1 MRIALLAFVVLAG
14 GAGMVQAESPQRFN
28 EDFNA
33 THESGPP
40 VVSGSGATA
49 GPNFRNQATL
59 PMPGRDFND
68 RPKEIALPMPEAPT
82 IVVPK
87 PARDAPP
94 RKPQ

>member
-1 MRIALLAFVVLAG
+1 MKIALLAFSVLAG
-14 GAGMVQAESPQRFN
+14 WAGMVQAESPQRFN

-40 VVSGSGATA
+40 VVSGNGATA

-68 RPKEIALPMPEAPT
+68 RPKEVALPMPEAPT

>member
-1 MRIALLAFVVLAG
+1 MKIATLTLVMLAG
-14 GAGMVQAESPQRFN
+14 WAGAAQAEPPQRFN

-40 VVSGSGATA
+40 IVSGNGATA

-68 RPKEIALPMPEAPT
+68 RPKEVALPMPEAPI

>member
-1 MRIALLAFVVLAG
+1 MKTALLAIMVLAG
-14 GAGMVQAESPQRFN
+14 WAGAVQAESPQRFN
-28 EDFNA
+28 EDFSA

-59 PMPGRDFND
+59 PMPGREFND
-68 RPKEIALPMPEAPT
+68 RPKEFALPMPEAPT

-87 PARDAPP
+87 PAPSAPP
-94 RKPQ
+94 RTPQ

>member
-1 MRIALLAFVVLAG
+1 MKIALLAFVVLAG

-33 THESGPP
+33 TRESGPP
-40 VVSGSGATA
+40 VVSGNGATV

-68 RPKEIALPMPEAPT
+68 RPKEIALPMPESPNVA
-82 IVVPK
+82 VPK
-87 PARDAPP
+87 PARSAPP
-94 RKPQ
+94 RKSE